1 MNKVYKMFRKLIDC
15 FKYCFSIERQE
26 DDMEYA
32 IANSREGQYH
42 VTIYFDKIF
51 NSGRRIKGYGYIT
64 ARVILFDGVRKE
76 QTIHYGRETQRAAKF
91 FHKITNLNYKKTS
104 GIE

>member
-1 MNKVYKMFRKLIDC
+1 MFRKLIDC

-32 IANSREGQYH
+32 IANSRKGRYYVTLYH
-42 VTIYFDKIF
+42 DENF
-51 NSGRRIKGYGYIT
+51 NSDRRVKGYGYIT
-64 ARVILFDGVRKE
+64 ARVILWDGVHSQ
-76 QTIHYGRETQRAAKF
+76 QTIHYGRETQRAADF
-91 FHKITNLNYKKTS
+91 FHKITNLNYKKTH